1 MSHLKVESEDDMLC
15 DAAKAPEFVDSAEKY
30 LAVPAP
36 GCTVCTV
43 SIER

>member
-1 MSHLKVESEDDMLC
+1 MSHLQVESEDDMLC

-30 LAVPAP
+30 LAVP